1 MGEGG
6 YLGDPA
12 VVYLRA
18 FLGVHMT
25 ALRTAWRDSDRGASA
40 VELAIISAVILIIA
54 AVVLAAVKFFVTKES
69 NKIKN
74 GG

>member
-6 YLGDPA
+6 YRGDPA
-12 VVYLRA
+12 VIYLRA
-18 FLGVHMT
+18 FLGVHT
-25 ALRTAWRDSDRGASA
+25 AALRTAWRDKDRGASA

-54 AVVLAAVKFFVTKES
+54 AVVLAAVRFFVTKES
-69 NKIKN
+69 NKIRN